1 MKVLLTGGSGF
12 LGKSFY
18 EKYKGRYDIAAP
30 RADQLDLTVV
40 REVVDY
46 FKEHRF
52 DAVLH
57 CASVPEN
64 EAGAVDNLIMFKNIQ
79 YAAIIGGVKKLL
91 IAGDVAEFD
100 RSKPIV
106 SIEESTFGQSIPQD
120 TYGLGRYLINL
131 LASKDKISTN
141 LRFFNVY
148 GPGSY
153 AEQNIMSA
161 LSARGVLGK
170 DIELPH
176 DRRLGVIYID
186 DAVKVMAAFLDNDFP
201 KGDYNVVADKSVT
214 LQEAAACV
222 KRAAKRDGK
231 NIRVTI
237 GETVAPE
244 CTGSN
249 AKLLSV
255 LPTLKFTA
263 FTTGMNKTYQY
274 LDMHKG
280 MCRKRRK

>member
-1 MKVLLTGGSGF
+1 MKVLLTGADGF
-12 LGKSFY
+12 LGKSFF
-18 EKYKGRYDIAAP
+18 EKYKSRYDLDAP
-30 RADQLDLTVV
+30 RTDALDLTNV
-40 REVVDY
+40 RQVIDY
-46 FKEHRF
+46 FKSHRF

-57 CASVPEN
+57 CAGIAEN
-64 EAGAVDNLIMFKNIQ
+64 EDGMVDNLVMFKNLQ

-106 SIEESTFGQSIPQD
+106 SIDERAFGESIPQD

-141 LRFFNVY
+141 LRFFTVY
-148 GPGSY
+148 GPNAY
-153 AEQNIMSA
+153 ADQNIMNA
-161 LSARGVLGK
+161 LVSRGVLGK

-176 DRRLGVIYID
+176 DRRMSVVYID
-186 DAVKVMAAFLDNDFP
+186 DAVKIMAAFLDNDFP
-201 KGDYNVVADKSVT
+201 KGDYNIVSDKSVT
-214 LQEAAACV
+214 LSEAAACV

-231 NIRVTI
+231 NIRVVVGSTL
-237 GETVAPE
+237 APE

-249 AKLLSV
+249 EKLLSI
-255 LPTLKFTA
+255 LPNVKFTA
-263 FTTGMNKTYQY
+263 FSTGMNKTFAY
-274 LDMHKG
+274 LDAHKG